1 MAEAD
6 AEDGLF
12 PGEGADYIEGNTGLG
27 GRAGAGGNED
37 AVGVECEGFGWRDLV
52 VAEDALGHA
61 QLPKILDEVERE
73 GVVVVDDEQ
82 HGLKG
87 YYLAD

>member
-1 MAEAD
+1 
-6 AEDGLF
+6 
-12 PGEGADYIEGNTGLG
+12 
-27 GRAGAGGNED
+27 
-37 AVGVECEGFGWRDLV
+37 
-52 VAEDALGHA
+52 LGHA
-61 QLPKILDEVERE
+61 QLPKILDEVERK